1 MNTKTPTDSI
11 QCRAGLRLAASL
23 AFATALAACAN
34 GPNIGIAI
42 TRAKLVY
49 VEDATMF
56 RSRLDE
62 ARLAQTGCTY
72 ETRDPA
78 AMLALRRLLGADQFE
93 DESTVRQMIEPR
105 YALYFEKEDG
115 STHSL
120 LLDRQYSDSLRRHGT
135 FDAKPITV
143 EGNLASQLVQ
153 WAVHANISQSNPNC
167 NSPIPHKAM

>member
-1 MNTKTPTDSI
+1 MNTKTPADSN

-23 AFATALAACAN
+23 AFATALAACASS
-34 GPNIGIAI
+34 PNTGTAI

-49 VEDATMF
+49 VEDTAMF

-62 ARLAQTGCTY
+62 TRLAQTGCTY
-72 ETRDPA
+72 ESRDPA
-78 AMLALRRLLGADQFE
+78 AMLALGRLLVAEQFE
-93 DESTVRQMIEPR
+93 NESIVQMIEPR

-135 FDAKPITV
+135 FDAKQITV

-153 WAVHANISQSNPNC
+153 WAVHANISQSNPQC
-167 NSPIPHKAM
+167 NSPILREAM